1 LIPKETIDLIFETAR
16 IDEVVGD
23 FVHLKKRGVN
33 MLGNCPF
40 HDEKTPSFTVSPA
53 KGIYKCFGC
62 GKGGNSV
69 NFVMDHEHF
78 SYPEA
83 LKYLASK
90 YNIFIE
96 EEVRT
101 PEQEE
106 AANDRE
112 SMYIVSNIANEYFQD
127 QLFNDNEGRAIGLSY
142 FKERGFR
149 EDTLKKFQL
158 GYSPE
163 KSDAFSAHALKE
175 GYKIEFLEKT
185 GLTIPKES
193 RNYDRFRGRV
203 MFPIHSLS
211 GRILGFGGR
220 ILKSNVKAAK
230 YLNSPESEIYSKS
243 KVLYGMYQSKN
254 SIVKKDRCLLV
265 EGYTD
270 VISMHQSGM
279 ENVVASSGTSL
290 TVEQIKLIKRFTN
303 NITLLFDGDAAGL
316 KAALRGVNLI
326 LQEGMNVKVLTFPDG
341 DDPDSY
347 AKKVSSEELENYI
360 DSQAKDFIEF
370 KCSLLLEDA
379 KEDPIK
385 RAELIKD
392 IAATVAL
399 IPDTISRTVY
409 AQSSSRILGV
419 DEQLIFTSIEQSRS
433 GKSPSRAPE
442 PMQVVFSSPVQGT
455 KKKDALSVDL
465 EETTLIRLLVV
476 YGTSPLHFVY
486 ENEDGEE
493 EETTVSA
500 AEYILSQLDDD
511 GIEFTHPAYNKIYT
525 EFVNH
530 VNEHETI
537 LDDKHFVRHQDPE
550 ISQAVSELLSDKH
563 QLSDWSKKEIIVPT
577 EADKLKELVVEAV
590 IRLKSKEVKLKLE
603 EMLKQMKNND
613 IPDKDRLNFLH
624 NFQQLSQLSMHID
637 KKLGREC

>member
-96 EEVRT
+96 EAVRT

-163 KSDAFSAHALKE
+163 KSDAFSEHALKE

-203 MFPIHSLS
+203 LFPIHSLS

-392 IAATVAL
+392 IVATVAL

-433 GKSPSRAPE
+433 GKSPSRASE
-442 PMQVVFSSPVQGT
+442 PMQVVFSSPIQGT
-455 KKKDALSVDL
+455 KKKDALGVDL
-465 EETTLIRLLVV
+465 EESTLIRLLVI

-486 ENEDGEE
+486 KNEEGEE
-493 EETTVSA
+493 EETNLST
-500 AEYILSQLDDD
+500 AEYIISELSDDD
-511 GIEFTHPAYNKIYT
+511 LQFTQSAFHKIYS
-525 EFVNH
+525 EFITHIQENG
-530 VNEHETI
+530 TI
-537 LDDKHFVRHQDPE
+537 LDEQYFVRHQDPE
-550 ISQAVSELLSDKH
+550 ISQAISELLSDKH
-563 QLSDWSKKEIIVPT
+563 QLSDWSKKEIFVPT
-577 EADKLKELVVEAV
+577 EADKLKELVTEAV
-590 IRLKSKEVKLKLE
+590 IRLKSKQVKLKLE
-603 EMLKQMKNND
+603 EMLLQMKNND

-624 NFQQLSQLSMHID
+624 NFQQLSQFSMHID

>member
-1 LIPKETIDLIFETAR
+1 MIPKDTIDLIFETAR
-16 IDEVVGD
+16 IEEVVGD

-83 LKYLASK
+83 LKYLANK

-96 EEVRT
+96 ETVRT

-106 AANDRE
+106 AANERE
-112 SMYIVSNIANEYFQD
+112 SMYIVSNSANEYFQD
-127 QLFNDNEGRAIGLSY
+127 QLLNSEEGRVIGLSY
-142 FKERGFR
+142 FKERGYR
-149 EDTLKKFQL
+149 EETLKKFQL

-163 KSDAFSAHALKE
+163 KSDAFTSFALKE

-185 GLTIPKES
+185 GLSIVKET
-193 RNYDRFRGRV
+193 RNFDRFRGRV

-211 GRILGFGGR
+211 GRVLGFGGR

-230 YLNSPESEIYSKS
+230 YLNSPESDIYHKS
-243 KVLYGMYQSKN
+243 KVLYGMYHSKN

-270 VISMHQSGM
+270 VISMHQAGL

-290 TVEQIKLIKRFTN
+290 TVEQIKLVKRFTN

-326 LQEGMNVKVLTFPDG
+326 LQEGLNVKVVTFPEG
-341 DDPDSY
+341 EDPDSY
-347 AKKVSSEELENYI
+347 SKKVSSEELENYI
-360 DSQAKDFIEF
+360 DTQAKDFIEF
-370 KCSLLLEDA
+370 KCSLLLEEA

-392 IAATVAL
+392 IAATIAL
-399 IPDTISRTVY
+399 IPDAISRTVY
-409 AQSSSRILGV
+409 AQSSSKILGV
-419 DEQLIFTSIEQSRS
+419 DEQVIFTSIEKSRS
-433 GKSPSRAPE
+433 FNTGITQPKE
-442 PMQVVFSSPVQGT
+442 MEVVFSSQN
-455 KKKDALSVDL
+455 KNSKSQDLNLKLS
-465 EETTLIRLLVV
+465 E
-476 YGTSPLHFVY
+476 
-486 ENEDGEE
+486 
-493 EETTVSA
+493 
-500 AEYILSQLDDD
+500 
-511 GIEFTHPAYNKIYT
+511 
-525 EFVNH
+525 
-530 VNEHETI
+530 
-537 LDDKHFVRHQDPE
+537 
-550 ISQAVSELLSDKH
+550 SELLKYMIKYANESISVDADGELLHINIIDYIQESLSEKIENDFDWLTDSVLIKLYNEVIILYNNNANILESLTRSKDPDITKVVVELIFEKH
-563 QLSDWSKKEIIVPT
+563 SLSNWGKKEIYVPS
-577 EADKLKELVVEAV
+577 ELDKLDLLIPESLLRIMEKRMTNKINQYIE
-590 IRLKSKEVKLKLE
+590 KLKYGSQKENEKLA
-603 EMLKQMKNND
+603 LKLMSLTNANNQ
-613 IPDKDRLNFLH
+613 IRN
-624 NFQQLSQLSMHID
+624 
-637 KKLGREC
+637 KLGREC

>member
-1 LIPKETIDLIFETAR
+1 MIPKETIDLIFETAR

-23 FVHLKKRGVN
+23 FVQLKKRGVN
-33 MLGNCPF
+33 LLGNCPF

-96 EEVRT
+96 EEART
-101 PEQEE
+101 PEQEK

-112 SMYIVSNIANEYFQD
+112 SMYIVNNIANEYFQD
-127 QLFNDNEGRAIGLSY
+127 QLFNNNEGRAIGLSY

-149 EDTLKKFQL
+149 EDILKKFQL

-163 KSDAFSAHALKE
+163 KSNAFSAHALKE
-175 GYKIEFLEKT
+175 GYKIKFLEKT

-193 RNYDRFRGRV
+193 INYDRFRGRV

-211 GRILGFGGR
+211 GRVLGFGGR

-243 KVLYGMYQSKN
+243 KVLYGMYHSKN
-254 SIVKKDRCLLV
+254 SIVKKNRCLLV

-290 TVEQIKLIKRFTN
+290 TVEQIKLVKRFTN

-316 KAALRGVNLI
+316 KASLRSVNII
-326 LQEGMNVKVLTFPDG
+326 LQEGMNVKVLRFPEG

-347 AKKVSSEELENYI
+347 ARKVSSEELENYI
-360 DSQAKDFIEF
+360 DSQAKDFIVF
-370 KCSLLLEDA
+370 KCSLLLEDS
-379 KEDPIK
+379 KNDPIK

-392 IAATVAL
+392 IAATIAL

-409 AQSSSRILGV
+409 AQSSSKILGV
-419 DEQLIFTSIEQSRS
+419 DEQLIISSIEQSRI
-433 GKSPSRAPE
+433 GKSTIRTSE
-442 PMQVVFSSPVQGT
+442 PMQVVFSSPIQGT
-455 KKKDALSVDL
+455 KKKEALSIDL
-465 EETTLIRLLVV
+465 EESTLIRLLII
-476 YGTSPLHFVY
+476 YGTAPLHFVIKNDEGKE
-486 ENEDGEE
+486 EN
-493 EETTVSA
+493 TSISA
-500 AEYILSQLDDD
+500 AEYIISELCDDN
-511 GIEFTHPAYNKIYT
+511 IQFTHPVFHKIYT
-525 EFVNH
+525 EFITQIND
-530 VNEHETI
+530 NEII
-537 LDDKHFVRHQDPE
+537 LEEQHFVRHQDPE
-550 ISQAVSELLSDKH
+550 ISQVISDLISDKYH
-563 QLSDWSKKEIIVPT
+563 LSDWSKKEIFVPT
-577 EADKLKELVVEAV
+577 ETDKLKELVKEA
-590 IRLKSKEVKLKLE
+590 IARLKSKKVKLKIE
-603 EMLKQMKNND
+603 NMLKQMKNNEV
-613 IPDKDRLNFLH
+613 PEADRLKFLH
-624 NFQQLSQLSMHID
+624 DFQKLSKLSMHID

>member
-83 LKYLASK
+83 LKFLASK

-96 EEVRT
+96 EQERT

-112 SMYIVSNIANEYFQD
+112 SMYIVSNSANEYFQD
-127 QLFNDNEGRAIGLSY
+127 QLFNGDEGRAIGLSY

-243 KVLYGMYQSKN
+243 KVLYGMYQAKN
-254 SIVKKDRCLLV
+254 SIVKKERCLLV

-270 VISMHQSGM
+270 VVSMHQAGI

-290 TVEQIKLIKRFTN
+290 TVDQIKLVKRFTN

-326 LQEGMNVKVLTFPDG
+326 LQEGLNVKVVTFPDG
-341 DDPDSY
+341 EDPDSY

-370 KCSLLLEDA
+370 KCSLLLAEA

-392 IAATVAL
+392 IAATIAL

-409 AQSSSRILGV
+409 AQSSSSILGI
-419 DEQLIFTSIEQSRS
+419 DEQLIFSSIEQSRS
-433 GKSPSRAPE
+433 GKTPVAKSEA
-442 PMQVVFSSPVQGT
+442 MQVVFTGT
-455 KKKDALSVDL
+455 KKASKVEALTLSL
-465 EETTLIRLLVV
+465 EETTLIRLLVI
-476 YGTSPLHFVY
+476 YGTSPLNFEY
-486 ENEDGEE
+486 ENEEGEE
-493 EETTVSA
+493 EVTTVSA
-500 AEYILSQLDDD
+500 AEYILSQLDED
-511 GIEFTHPAYNKIYT
+511 GIEFTHTAYNKIYT

-550 ISQAVSELLSDKH
+550 ISQAVSELLSDKY
-563 QLSDWSKKEIIVPT
+563 QLSDWSKKEIFVPT
-577 EADKLKELVVEAV
+577 ETDKLKELVVESV
-590 IRLKSKEVKLKLE
+590 IRLKSKQVKIKIAD
-603 EMLKQMKNND
+603 MLKQMKDNTV
-613 IPDKDRLNFLH
+613 PEEDRLNFLH
-624 NFQQLSQLSMHID
+624 NFQQLNNLSMHID
-637 KKLGREC
+637 KELGREC

>member
-1 LIPKETIDLIFETAR
+1 MIPKETIDLIFETAR

-83 LKYLASK
+83 LKFLASK

-96 EEVRT
+96 EQERT

-112 SMYIVSNIANEYFQD
+112 SMYIVSNIANDYFQD
-127 QLFNDNEGRAIGLSY
+127 QLFNADEGRAIGLSY

-243 KVLYGMYQSKN
+243 KVLYGMYQAKN

-270 VISMHQSGM
+270 VVSMHQTGI

-290 TVEQIKLIKRFTN
+290 TVDQIKLVKRFTN

-326 LQEGMNVKVLTFPDG
+326 LQEGLNVKVVTFPDG
-341 DDPDSY
+341 EDPDSY

-360 DSQAKDFIEF
+360 EEQAKDFIEF
-370 KCSLLLEDA
+370 KCSLLLAEA

-392 IAATVAL
+392 IAATIAL

-409 AQSSSRILGV
+409 AQSSSSILGI
-419 DEQLIFTSIEQSRS
+419 DEQLIFSSIEQSRS
-433 GKSPSRAPE
+433 GKTPASKSEA
-442 PMQVVFSSPVQGT
+442 MQVVFTGT
-455 KKKDALSVDL
+455 KKTTKAVALSLNL
-465 EETTLIRLLVV
+465 EELTLIRLLVI
-476 YGTSPLHFVY
+476 YGTSPLNFEY
-486 ENEDGEE
+486 ENEEGEE
-493 EETTVSA
+493 EVTTVSA

-537 LDDKHFVRHQDPE
+537 LDHTHFVRHPDPE
-550 ISQAVSELLSDKH
+550 ISQAVSELLSEKH
-563 QLSDWSKKEIIVPT
+563 LLSDWSKKEIIVPT
-577 EADKLKELVVEAV
+577 ETDKLKDLVVEAV
-590 IRLKSKEVKLKLE
+590 IRLKSKHVKIQIA
-603 EMLKQMKNND
+603 EMLKQMKDNTV
-613 IPDKDRLNFLH
+613 PEEERLSFLH
-624 NFQQLSQLSMHID
+624 NFQQLNNLSMHID

>member
-1 LIPKETIDLIFETAR
+1 MIPKETIDLIFETAR

-83 LKYLASK
+83 LKFLASK
-90 YNIFIE
+90 YNIYIE
-96 EEVRT
+96 EQERT

-112 SMYIVSNIANEYFQD
+112 SMYIVSNIANEYFQN
-127 QLFNDNEGRAIGLSY
+127 QLFNGDEGRAIGLSY

-175 GYKIEFLEKT
+175 GYKLEFLEKT

-243 KVLYGMYQSKN
+243 KVLYGMFQAKN

-270 VISMHQSGM
+270 VVSMHQSGI

-290 TVEQIKLIKRFTN
+290 TVDQIKLVKRFTN

-326 LQEGMNVKVLTFPDG
+326 LQEGLNVKVVTFPDG
-341 DDPDSY
+341 EDPDSY

-360 DSQAKDFIEF
+360 DEQAKDFIEF
-370 KCSLLLEDA
+370 KCSLLLAEA

-392 IAATVAL
+392 IAATIAL

-409 AQSSSRILGV
+409 AQSSSTILGI
-419 DEQLIFTSIEQSRS
+419 DEQLIFSSIEQSRS
-433 GKSPSRAPE
+433 GKAHSAKNES
-442 PMQVVFSSPVQGT
+442 MQVVFTGA
-455 KKKDALSVDL
+455 KKNTIAADLSLSL
-465 EETTLIRLLVV
+465 EEITLIRLLVI
-476 YGTSPLHFVY
+476 YGTSPLNFEY
-486 ENEDGEE
+486 ENEAGEE
-493 EETTVSA
+493 EVTTVST
-500 AEYILSQLDDD
+500 AEYILSELSEDS
-511 GIEFTHPAYNKIYT
+511 IEFSNTVYNKIYY
-525 EFVNH
+525 EFITH
-530 VNEHETI
+530 VNEHQTI
-537 LDDKHFVRHQDPE
+537 LDDKFFVRHQDPE
-550 ISQAVSELLSDKH
+550 ISQAISELLSDKH
-563 QLSDWSKKEIIVPT
+563 LLSDWSKKEIFVPT
-577 EADKLKELVVEAV
+577 ETDKLKELVTEAV
-590 IRLKSKEVKLKLE
+590 IRLKSKQVKIKISD
-603 EMLKQMKNND
+603 MLKQMKDNTV
-613 IPDKDRLNFLH
+613 PEGDRLNFLH
-624 NFQQLSQLSMHID
+624 NFQQLNDLSMHID
-637 KKLGREC
+637 KELGREC

>member
-83 LKYLASK
+83 LKFLASK

-96 EEVRT
+96 EQERT

-112 SMYIVSNIANEYFQD
+112 SMYIVSNSANEYFQD
-127 QLFNDNEGRAIGLSY
+127 QLFNGDEGRAIGLSY

-163 KSDAFSAHALKE
+163 KSDAFSTHALKE

-243 KVLYGMYQSKN
+243 KVLYGMYQAKN
-254 SIVKKDRCLLV
+254 SIVKKERCLLV

-270 VISMHQSGM
+270 VVSMHQAGI

-290 TVEQIKLIKRFTN
+290 TVDQIKLVKRFTN

-326 LQEGMNVKVLTFPDG
+326 LQEGLNVKVVTFPDG
-341 DDPDSY
+341 EDPDSY

-370 KCSLLLEDA
+370 KCSLLLAEA

-392 IAATVAL
+392 IAATIAL

-409 AQSSSRILGV
+409 AQSSSSILGI
-419 DEQLIFTSIEQSRS
+419 DEQLIFSSIEQSRS
-433 GKSPSRAPE
+433 GKTPVAKSEA
-442 PMQVVFSSPVQGT
+442 MQVVFTGT
-455 KKKDALSVDL
+455 KKASKVEALTLSL
-465 EETTLIRLLVV
+465 EETTLIRLLVI
-476 YGTSPLHFVY
+476 YGTSPLNFEY
-486 ENEDGEE
+486 ENEEGEE
-493 EETTVSA
+493 EVTTVSA
-500 AEYILSQLDDD
+500 AEYILSQLDED
-511 GIEFTHPAYNKIYT
+511 GIEFTHTAYNKIYT

-550 ISQAVSELLSDKH
+550 ISQAVSEFLSDKY
-563 QLSDWSKKEIIVPT
+563 QLSDWSKKEIFVPT
-577 EADKLKELVVEAV
+577 ETDKLKELVVESV
-590 IRLKSKEVKLKLE
+590 IRLKSKQVKIKIAD
-603 EMLKQMKNND
+603 MLKQMKDNTV
-613 IPDKDRLNFLH
+613 PEEDRLNFLH
-624 NFQQLSQLSMHID
+624 NFQQLNNLSMHID
-637 KKLGREC
+637 KELGREC

>member
-83 LKYLASK
+83 LKFLASK

-96 EEVRT
+96 EQERT

-112 SMYIVSNIANEYFQD
+112 SMYIVSNSANEYFQD
-127 QLFNDNEGRAIGLSY
+127 QLFNGDEGRAIGLSY

-163 KSDAFSAHALKE
+163 KSDAFSTHALKE

-243 KVLYGMYQSKN
+243 KVLYGMYQAKN
-254 SIVKKDRCLLV
+254 SIVKKERCLLV

-270 VISMHQSGM
+270 VVSMHQAGI

-290 TVEQIKLIKRFTN
+290 TVDQIKLVKRFTN

-326 LQEGMNVKVLTFPDG
+326 LQEGLNVKVVTFPDG
-341 DDPDSY
+341 EDPDSY

-370 KCSLLLEDA
+370 KCSLLLAEA

-392 IAATVAL
+392 IAATIAL

-409 AQSSSRILGV
+409 AQSSSSILGI
-419 DEQLIFTSIEQSRS
+419 DEQLIFSSIEQSRS
-433 GKSPSRAPE
+433 GKTPVAKSEA
-442 PMQVVFSSPVQGT
+442 MQVVFTGT
-455 KKKDALSVDL
+455 KKASKVEALTLSL
-465 EETTLIRLLVV
+465 EETTLIRLLVI
-476 YGTSPLHFVY
+476 YGTSPLNFEY
-486 ENEDGEE
+486 ENEEGEE
-493 EETTVSA
+493 EVTTVSA
-500 AEYILSQLDDD
+500 AEYILSQLDED
-511 GIEFTHPAYNKIYT
+511 GIEFTHTAYNKIYT

-550 ISQAVSELLSDKH
+550 ISQAVSELLSDKY
-563 QLSDWSKKEIIVPT
+563 QLSDWSKKEIFVPT
-577 EADKLKELVVEAV
+577 ETDKLKELVVESV
-590 IRLKSKEVKLKLE
+590 IRLKYKQVKIKIAD
-603 EMLKQMKNND
+603 MLKQMKDNTV
-613 IPDKDRLNFLH
+613 PEEDRLNFLH
-624 NFQQLSQLSMHID
+624 NFQQLNNLSMHID
-637 KKLGREC
+637 KELGREC

>member
-1 LIPKETIDLIFETAR
+1 MIPKETIDLIFETAR

-83 LKYLASK
+83 LKFLASK

-96 EEVRT
+96 EQERT

-112 SMYIVSNIANEYFQD
+112 SMYIVSNSANEYFQD
-127 QLFNDNEGRAIGLSY
+127 QLFNGDEGRAIGLSY

-243 KVLYGMYQSKN
+243 KVLYGMYQAKN
-254 SIVKKDRCLLV
+254 SIVKKERCLLV

-270 VISMHQSGM
+270 VVSMHQAGI

-290 TVEQIKLIKRFTN
+290 TVDQIKLVKRFTN

-326 LQEGMNVKVLTFPDG
+326 LQEGLNVKVVTFPDG
-341 DDPDSY
+341 EDPDSY

-370 KCSLLLEDA
+370 KCSLLLAEA
-379 KEDPIK
+379 NKDPIK

-392 IAATVAL
+392 IAATIAL

-409 AQSSSRILGV
+409 AQSSSSILGI
-419 DEQLIFTSIEQSRS
+419 DEQLIFSSIEQSRS
-433 GKSPSRAPE
+433 GKTPVAKSEA
-442 PMQVVFSSPVQGT
+442 MQVVFTGT
-455 KKKDALSVDL
+455 KKASKVEALTLSL
-465 EETTLIRLLVV
+465 EETTLIRLLVI
-476 YGTSPLHFVY
+476 YGTSPLNFEY
-486 ENEDGEE
+486 ENEEGEE
-493 EETTVSA
+493 EVTTVSA
-500 AEYILSQLDDD
+500 AEYILSQLDED
-511 GIEFTHPAYNKIYT
+511 GIEFTHTAYNKIYT

-537 LDDKHFVRHQDPE
+537 LDDKHFVRHHDPE
-550 ISQAVSELLSDKH
+550 ISQAVSQLLSDKY
-563 QLSDWSKKEIIVPT
+563 QLSDWSKKEIFVPT
-577 EADKLKELVVEAV
+577 ETDKLKELVVESV
-590 IRLKSKEVKLKLE
+590 IRLKSKQVKIKIAD
-603 EMLKQMKNND
+603 MLKQMKDNTV
-613 IPDKDRLNFLH
+613 PEEDRLNFLH
-624 NFQQLSQLSMHID
+624 NFQQLNNLSMHID
-637 KKLGREC
+637 KELGREC

>member
-1 LIPKETIDLIFETAR
+1 MIPKETIDLIFETAR

-40 HDEKTPSFTVSPA
+40 HDEKTPSFTVSPT

-83 LKYLASK
+83 LKFLASK

-96 EEVRT
+96 EQERT

-127 QLFNDNEGRAIGLSY
+127 QLFNGDEGRAIGLSY

-163 KSDAFSAHALKE
+163 KSDAFSAFALKE

-243 KVLYGMYQSKN
+243 KVLYGMYQAKN

-270 VISMHQSGM
+270 VVSMHQTGI

-290 TVEQIKLIKRFTN
+290 TVDQIKLVKRFTN

-326 LQEGMNVKVLTFPDG
+326 LQEGLNVKVVTFPDG
-341 DDPDSY
+341 EDPDSY

-370 KCSLLLEDA
+370 KCSLLLAEA

-392 IAATVAL
+392 IAATIAL

-409 AQSSSRILGV
+409 AQSSSSILGI
-419 DEQLIFTSIEQSRS
+419 DEQLIFSSIEQSRS
-433 GKSPSRAPE
+433 GKAPAAKKE
-442 PMQVVFSSPVQGT
+442 SMQVVFTGT
-455 KKKDALSVDL
+455 KKTDKAAALTLSL
-465 EETTLIRLLVV
+465 EETTLIRLLII
-476 YGTSPLHFVY
+476 YGTSPINFEY
-486 ENEDGEE
+486 ENEEGEE
-493 EETTVSA
+493 EVTTVST
-500 AEYILSQLDDD
+500 AEYILSELSEDE
-511 GIEFTHPAYNKIYT
+511 IEFSHSVYNKIYT
-525 EFVNH
+525 EFVTH

-537 LDDKHFVRHQDPE
+537 LDVTHFVRHRDPE

-563 QLSDWSKKEIIVPT
+563 QISDWSKKEIFVPT
-577 EADKLKELVVEAV
+577 ETDKLKELVIESI
-590 IRLKSKEVKLKLE
+590 IRLKSKQVKIKLA
-603 EMLKQMKNND
+603 EMLKQMKDNTV
-613 IPDKDRLNFLH
+613 PEEERVNFLH
-624 NFQQLSQLSMHID
+624 NFQQLNNLSMHID
-637 KKLGREC
+637 KELGREC

>member
-1 LIPKETIDLIFETAR
+1 MIPKETIDLIFETAR

-33 MLGNCPF
+33 LLGNCPF

-96 EEVRT
+96 ETVRT

-112 SMYIVSNIANEYFQD
+112 SMFIVSNIANEYFQD
-127 QLFNDNEGRAIGLSY
+127 QLFNSDEGRAIGLSY

-149 EDTLKKFQL
+149 EEVLKKFLL

-193 RNYDRFRGRV
+193 RNYDRFHGRV
-203 MFPIHSLS
+203 MFPIRSLS
-211 GRILGFGGR
+211 GRVLGFGGR

-230 YLNSPESEIYSKS
+230 YLNSPESDIYHKS
-243 KVLYGMYQSKN
+243 KVLYGMYFAKN
-254 SIVKKDRCLLV
+254 SIVKKNRCLLV

-270 VISMHQSGM
+270 VISMHQAGI

-290 TVEQIKLIKRFTN
+290 TIDQIKLVKRFTN

-326 LQEGMNVKVLTFPDG
+326 LEEGLNVKIVTFPDG
-341 DDPDSY
+341 EDPDSY
-347 AKKVSSEELENYI
+347 AKKVSSEELESYI
-360 DSQAKDFIEF
+360 NNESKDFIEF
-370 KCSLLLEDA
+370 KCSLLLEEA
-379 KEDPIK
+379 QEDPIK

-392 IAATVAL
+392 VAATIAL
-399 IPDTISRTVY
+399 IPDNVARTVY
-409 AQSSSRILGV
+409 AQTSSKILGIE
-419 DEQLIFTSIEQSRS
+419 EQVVFASIEQSRS
-433 GKSPSRAPE
+433 GKAKSNSK
-442 PMQVVFSSPVQGT
+442 PMQVVFSSPKQGQ
-455 KKKDALSVDL
+455 KLDEVSANL
-465 EETTLIRLLVV
+465 EELTLIRLIII
-476 YGTSPLHFVY
+476 YGTFGLHF
-486 ENEDGEE
+486 EFKNENGEISETTLTTAEFIISELNEDN
-493 EETTVSA
+493 
-500 AEYILSQLDDD
+500 IQ
-511 GIEFTHPAYNKIYT
+511 FTQPKYNKIYG
-525 EFVNH
+525 ELIDYF
-530 VNEHETI
+530 NEHESI
-537 LDDKHFVRHQDPE
+537 PEEKHFIQHHDPE
-550 ISQAVSELLSDKH
+550 ISQTVSQLLSDKH
-563 QLSDWSKKEIIVPT
+563 QLSDWAKKDIIVPT
-577 EADKLKELVVEAV
+577 ETEKLKDLVEEAV
-590 IRLKSKEVKLKLE
+590 IRLKSKVVKLKIERMLE
-603 EMLKQMKNND
+603 QMKSTEFTND
-613 IPDKDRLNFLH
+613 ERVKLMND
-624 NFQQLSQLSMHID
+624 FQKLTTLSIHID

>member
-1 LIPKETIDLIFETAR
+1 MIPKETIDLIFETAR

-33 MLGNCPF
+33 LLGNCPF

-96 EEVRT
+96 ETVRT

-112 SMYIVSNIANEYFQD
+112 SMFIVSNIANEYFQD
-127 QLFNDNEGRAIGLSY
+127 QLFNSDEGRAIGLSY

-149 EDTLKKFQL
+149 EDVLKKFLL

-175 GYKIEFLEKT
+175 GYKIDFLEKT

-193 RNYDRFRGRV
+193 RNYDRFHGRV
-203 MFPIHSLS
+203 MFPIRSLS
-211 GRILGFGGR
+211 GRVLGFGGR

-230 YLNSPESEIYSKS
+230 YLNSPESDIYHKS
-243 KVLYGMYQSKN
+243 KVLYGMYYAKN
-254 SIVKKDRCLLV
+254 SIVKKNRCLLV

-270 VISMHQSGM
+270 VISMHQAGI

-290 TVEQIKLIKRFTN
+290 TIDQIKLVKRFTN

-326 LQEGMNVKVLTFPDG
+326 LEEGLNVKIVTFPDG
-341 DDPDSY
+341 EDPDSY
-347 AKKVSSEELENYI
+347 AKKVSTEELESYI
-360 DSQAKDFIEF
+360 NEGAKDFIEF
-370 KCSLLLEDA
+370 KCSLLLEEA
-379 KEDPIK
+379 QEDPIK

-392 IAATVAL
+392 VAATIAL
-399 IPDTISRTVY
+399 IPDNVARTVY
-409 AQSSSRILGV
+409 AQTSSKILGIE
-419 DEQLIFTSIEQSRS
+419 EQVVFASIEQSRS
-433 GKSPSRAPE
+433 GKAKSNSK
-442 PMQVVFSSPVQGT
+442 PMQVVFSSPKQGQ
-455 KKKDALSVDL
+455 KLDAVSADL
-465 EETTLIRLLVV
+465 EELTLIRLIII
-476 YGTSPLHFVY
+476 YGTFGLHFEF
-486 ENEDGEE
+486 ENENGEIT
-493 EETTVSA
+493 ETTITT
-500 AEYILSQLDDD
+500 AEYIISELNEDD
-511 GIEFTHPAYNKIYT
+511 IQFTHPKYNKIYC
-525 EFVNH
+525 ELINYF
-530 VNEHETI
+530 NEHESI
-537 LDDKHFVRHQDPE
+537 PEEKHFIQHHDPE
-550 ISQAVSELLSDKH
+550 ISQTVSQLLSDKH
-563 QLSDWSKKEIIVPT
+563 QLSDWAKKDIFVPT
-577 EADKLKELVVEAV
+577 ETEKLKDLVEEAV
-590 IRLKSKEVKLKLE
+590 IRLKSKVVKLKIEKMLE
-603 EMLKQMKNND
+603 QMKSIEFTND
-613 IPDKDRLNFLH
+613 ERVKLMND
-624 NFQQLSQLSMHID
+624 FQKLTTLSIHIG

>member
-1 LIPKETIDLIFETAR
+1 MIPKETIDLIFETAR

-33 MLGNCPF
+33 LLGNCPF

-83 LKYLASK
+83 LKYLAAK

-96 EEVRT
+96 ETVRT

-112 SMYIVSNIANEYFQD
+112 SMFIVSNIANEYFQE
-127 QLFNDNEGRAIGLSY
+127 QLFNSDEGRAVGLSY

-149 EDTLKKFQL
+149 EDILKKFQL

-163 KSDAFSAHALKE
+163 KSDAFSTYALKE

-193 RNYDRFRGRV
+193 RNYDRFHGRV
-203 MFPIHSLS
+203 MFPIRSLS
-211 GRILGFGGR
+211 GRVLGFGGR

-230 YLNSPESEIYSKS
+230 YLNSPESDIYHKS
-243 KVLYGMYQSKN
+243 KVLYGMYYAKN
-254 SIVKKDRCLLV
+254 GIVKKNRCLLV

-270 VISMHQSGM
+270 VISMHQAGI

-290 TVEQIKLIKRFTN
+290 TIDQIKLVKRFTN

-326 LQEGMNVKVLTFPDG
+326 LEEGLNVKVVTFPDG
-341 DDPDSY
+341 EDPDSY
-347 AKKVSSEELENYI
+347 AKKVSSEELEDYI
-360 DSQAKDFIEF
+360 NSEAKDFIEF
-370 KCSLLLEDA
+370 KCSLLLEEA
-379 KEDPIK
+379 QEDPIK

-392 IAATVAL
+392 IAATIAL
-399 IPDTISRTVY
+399 IPDNVARTVY
-409 AQSSSRILGV
+409 AQTSSKILGIE
-419 DEQLIFTSIEQSRS
+419 EQVVFASIEQSRS
-433 GKSPSRAPE
+433 GRSTSNSK
-442 PMQVVFSSPVQGT
+442 PMQVVFSSPKQGA
-455 KKKDALSVDL
+455 KLEALSTNL
-465 EETTLIRLLVV
+465 EELTLIRLIVI
-476 YGTSPLHFVY
+476 YGDFSLHFEY
-486 ENEDGEE
+486 ENENGEVQ
-493 EETTVSA
+493 ETSIST
-500 AEYILSQLDDD
+500 AEFIISELNEDD
-511 GIEFTHPAYNKIYT
+511 IQFTQPKYSKIYC
-525 EFVNH
+525 ELLNHIQEHGSIPKEKYFVHHHNP
-530 VNEHETI
+530 
-537 LDDKHFVRHQDPE
+537 D
-550 ISQAVSELLSDKH
+550 ISQTVSELLSDKH
-563 QLSDWSKKEIIVPT
+563 QLSDWAKKEIIVPT
-577 EADKLKELVVEAV
+577 ETDKLKELVIEAV
-590 IRLKSKEVKLKLE
+590 IRLKSKQVKLKME
-603 EMLKQMKNND
+603 EMLKQMKNNE
-613 IPDKDRLNFLH
+613 ISENERLKFMND
-624 NFQQLSQLSMHID
+624 FQKLNHLSMYID
-637 KKLGREC
+637 KELGREC

>member
-1 LIPKETIDLIFETAR
+1 MIPKETIDLIFETAR

-83 LKYLASK
+83 LKFLASK

-96 EEVRT
+96 EQERT

-112 SMYIVSNIANEYFQD
+112 SMYIVSNSANEYFQD
-127 QLFNDNEGRAIGLSY
+127 QLFNGDEGRAIGLSY

-163 KSDAFSAHALKE
+163 KSDAFSTHALKE

-243 KVLYGMYQSKN
+243 KVLYGMYQAKN
-254 SIVKKDRCLLV
+254 SIVKKERCLLV

-270 VISMHQSGM
+270 VVSMHQAGIQ
-279 ENVVASSGTSL
+279 NVVASSGTSL
-290 TVEQIKLIKRFTN
+290 TVDQIKLVKRFTN

-326 LQEGMNVKVLTFPDG
+326 LQEGLNVKVVTFPDG
-341 DDPDSY
+341 EDPDSY

-370 KCSLLLEDA
+370 KCSLLLAEA

-392 IAATVAL
+392 IAATIAL

-409 AQSSSRILGV
+409 AQSSSSILGI
-419 DEQLIFTSIEQSRS
+419 DEQLIFSSIEQSRS
-433 GKSPSRAPE
+433 GKTPVAKSEA
-442 PMQVVFSSPVQGT
+442 MQVVFTGT
-455 KKKDALSVDL
+455 KKASKVEALTLSL
-465 EETTLIRLLVV
+465 EETTLIRLLVI
-476 YGTSPLHFVY
+476 YGTSPLNFEY
-486 ENEDGEE
+486 ENEEGEE
-493 EETTVSA
+493 EVTTVSA
-500 AEYILSQLDDD
+500 AEYILSQLDED
-511 GIEFTHPAYNKIYT
+511 GIEFTHTAYNKIYT

-550 ISQAVSELLSDKH
+550 ISQAVSEFLSDKY
-563 QLSDWSKKEIIVPT
+563 QLSDWSKKEIFVPT
-577 EADKLKELVVEAV
+577 ETDKLKELVVESV
-590 IRLKSKEVKLKLE
+590 IRLKSKQVKIKIAD
-603 EMLKQMKNND
+603 MLKQMKDNTV
-613 IPDKDRLNFLH
+613 PEEDRLNFLH
-624 NFQQLSQLSMHID
+624 NFQQLNNLSMHID
-637 KKLGREC
+637 KELGREC

>member
-83 LKYLASK
+83 LKFLASK

-96 EEVRT
+96 EQERT
-101 PEQEE
+101 PAQEE

-112 SMYIVSNIANEYFQD
+112 SMYIVSNSANEYFQD
-127 QLFNDNEGRAIGLSY
+127 QLFNGDEGRAIGLSY

-163 KSDAFSAHALKE
+163 KSDAFSTHALKE

-243 KVLYGMYQSKN
+243 KVLYGMYQAKN
-254 SIVKKDRCLLV
+254 SIVKKERCLLV

-270 VISMHQSGM
+270 VVSMHQAGI

-290 TVEQIKLIKRFTN
+290 TVDQIKLVKRFTN

-326 LQEGMNVKVLTFPDG
+326 LQEGLNVKVVTFPDG
-341 DDPDSY
+341 EDPDSY

-370 KCSLLLEDA
+370 KCSLLLAEA

-392 IAATVAL
+392 IAATIAL

-409 AQSSSRILGV
+409 AQSSSSILGI
-419 DEQLIFTSIEQSRS
+419 DEQLIFSSIEQSRS
-433 GKSPSRAPE
+433 GKTPVAKSEA
-442 PMQVVFSSPVQGT
+442 MQVVFTGT
-455 KKKDALSVDL
+455 KKASKVEALTLSL
-465 EETTLIRLLVV
+465 EETTLIRLLVI
-476 YGTSPLHFVY
+476 YGTSPLNFEY
-486 ENEDGEE
+486 ENEEGEE
-493 EETTVSA
+493 EVTTVSA
-500 AEYILSQLDDD
+500 AEYILSQLDED
-511 GIEFTHPAYNKIYT
+511 GIEFTHTAYNKIYT

-550 ISQAVSELLSDKH
+550 ISQAVSEFLSDKY
-563 QLSDWSKKEIIVPT
+563 QLSDWSKKEIFVPT
-577 EADKLKELVVEAV
+577 ETDKLKELVVESV
-590 IRLKSKEVKLKLE
+590 IRLKSKQVKIKIAD
-603 EMLKQMKNND
+603 MLKQMKDNTV
-613 IPDKDRLNFLH
+613 PEEDRLNFLH
-624 NFQQLSQLSMHID
+624 NFQQLNNLSMHID
-637 KKLGREC
+637 KELGREC

>member
-1 LIPKETIDLIFETAR
+1 MIPKETIDLIFETAR

-33 MLGNCPF
+33 LLGNCPF

-62 GKGGNSV
+62 GKGGNAV

-96 EEVRT
+96 ETVRT

-112 SMYIVSNIANEYFQD
+112 SMFIVSNIANEYFQD
-127 QLFNDNEGRAIGLSY
+127 QLFNSDEGRAIGLSY

-149 EDTLKKFQL
+149 EEVLKKFLL

-193 RNYDRFRGRV
+193 RNYDRFHGRV
-203 MFPIHSLS
+203 MFPIRSLS
-211 GRILGFGGR
+211 GRVLGFGGR

-230 YLNSPESEIYSKS
+230 YLNSPESDIYHKS
-243 KVLYGMYQSKN
+243 KVLYGMYYAKN
-254 SIVKKDRCLLV
+254 SIVKKNRCLLV

-270 VISMHQSGM
+270 VISMHQAGI

-290 TVEQIKLIKRFTN
+290 TIDQIKLVKRFTN

-316 KAALRGVNLI
+316 KATLRGVNLI
-326 LQEGMNVKVLTFPDG
+326 LEEGLNVKIVTFPDG
-341 DDPDSY
+341 EDPDSY
-347 AKKVSSEELENYI
+347 AKKVSSEELESYI
-360 DSQAKDFIEF
+360 NNESKDFIEF
-370 KCSLLLEDA
+370 KCSLLLEEA
-379 KEDPIK
+379 QEDPIK

-392 IAATVAL
+392 VAATIAL
-399 IPDTISRTVY
+399 IPDNVARTVY
-409 AQSSSRILGV
+409 AQTSSKILGIE
-419 DEQLIFTSIEQSRS
+419 EQVVFASIEQSRS
-433 GKSPSRAPE
+433 GKAKSSSK
-442 PMQVVFSSPVQGT
+442 PMQVVFSSPKQGQ
-455 KKKDALSVDL
+455 KLDEVSANL
-465 EETTLIRLLVV
+465 EELTLIRLIII
-476 YGTSPLHFVY
+476 YGTFGLHF
-486 ENEDGEE
+486 EFKTENGEISETTLTTAEFIISELNEDN
-493 EETTVSA
+493 
-500 AEYILSQLDDD
+500 IQ
-511 GIEFTHPAYNKIYT
+511 FTQPKYNKIYG
-525 EFVNH
+525 ELIDYF
-530 VNEHETI
+530 NEHESI
-537 LDDKHFVRHQDPE
+537 PEEKHFIQHHDPE
-550 ISQAVSELLSDKH
+550 ISQTVSQLLSDKH
-563 QLSDWSKKEIIVPT
+563 QLSDWAKKDIIVPT
-577 EADKLKELVVEAV
+577 ETEKLKDLVEEAV
-590 IRLKSKEVKLKLE
+590 IRLKSKVVKLKIERMLE
-603 EMLKQMKNND
+603 QMKSTEFTND
-613 IPDKDRLNFLH
+613 ERVKLMND
-624 NFQQLSQLSMHID
+624 FQKLTTLSIHID

>member
-1 LIPKETIDLIFETAR
+1 MIPKETIDLIFETAR

-83 LKYLASK
+83 LKYLANK

-96 EEVRT
+96 EQERT

-127 QLFNDNEGRAIGLSY
+127 KLFNGDEGRAIGLSY

-243 KVLYGMYQSKN
+243 KVLYGMYQAKN

-270 VISMHQSGM
+270 VVSMHQTGI

-290 TVEQIKLIKRFTN
+290 TVDQIKLVKRFTN

-326 LQEGMNVKVLTFPDG
+326 LQEGLNVKVVTFPDG
-341 DDPDSY
+341 EDPDSY

-360 DSQAKDFIEF
+360 DSQAKDFIAF
-370 KCSLLLEDA
+370 KCSLLLAEA

-392 IAATVAL
+392 IAATIAL

-409 AQSSSRILGV
+409 AQSSSSILGI
-419 DEQLIFTSIEQSRS
+419 DEQLIFSSIEQSRS
-433 GKSPSRAPE
+433 GKSPETKSE
-442 PMQVVFSSPVQGT
+442 SMQVVFKGT
-455 KKKDALSVDL
+455 KKATKAAALTLSL
-465 EETTLIRLLVV
+465 EETTLIRLLVI
-476 YGTSPLHFVY
+476 YGTSPIDFEY
-486 ENEDGEE
+486 ENEEGEE
-493 EETTVSA
+493 EVTTVSA
-500 AEYILSQLDDD
+500 AEYILSELSEDNI
-511 GIEFTHPAYNKIYT
+511 GFTHPAYNKIYT

-530 VNEHETI
+530 ANEHESI

-550 ISQAVSELLSDKH
+550 ISQAISELLSDKH
-563 QLSDWSKKEIIVPT
+563 QLSDWSKKEIFVPT
-577 EADKLKELVVEAV
+577 ESDKLKDLVEESV
-590 IRLKSKEVKLKLE
+590 IRLKSKQVKIKIA
-603 EMLKQMKNND
+603 EMLKQMKDNSV
-613 IPDKDRLNFLH
+613 PEEERLNFLQ
-624 NFQQLSQLSMHID
+624 NFQQLNNLSMHID

>member
-1 LIPKETIDLIFETAR
+1 MIPKETIDLIFETAR

-23 FVHLKKRGVN
+23 FVQLKKRGVN

-175 GYKIEFLEKT
+175 GYKIEYLEKT

-270 VISMHQSGM
+270 VVSMHQSGM

-290 TVEQIKLIKRFTN
+290 TVEQIKLVKRFTN

-341 DDPDSY
+341 EDPDSY

-360 DSQAKDFIEF
+360 NSEAKDFIEF
-370 KCSLLLEDA
+370 KCSLLLGEA

-392 IAATVAL
+392 VAATIAL

-409 AQSSSRILGV
+409 AQSSSKILGIS
-419 DEQLIFTSIEQSRS
+419 EQLIFTSIEQSRS
-433 GKSPSRAPE
+433 GKSQNNPIAKGL
-442 PMQVVFSSPVQGT
+442 QVVSSP
-455 KKKDALSVDL
+455 KLSPKLKSLNTDL
-465 EETTLIRLLVV
+465 EESTLIRLMVI
-476 YGTSPLHFVY
+476 YGTSTLEFKY
-486 ENEDGEE
+486 ENEEGEE
-493 EETTVSA
+493 EETQIST
-500 AEYILSQLDDD
+500 AEFIISELTEDEIQFSDSIY
-511 GIEFTHPAYNKIYT
+511 HKIYT
-525 EFVNH
+525 EFVRSIQ
-530 VNEHETI
+530 EQETI
-537 LDDKHFVRHQDPE
+537 LDDKYFVRHPDPE
-550 ISQAVSELLSDKH
+550 ISQAVSELLSDRH

-577 EADKLKELVVEAV
+577 EAEKLKELVTEAV
-590 IRLKSKEVKLKLE
+590 IRLKSKQVKLKIE
-603 EMLKQMKNND
+603 EMLLQMKNND
-613 IPDKDRLNFLH
+613 IPEEDRLNFLH

-637 KKLGREC
+637 KELGREC

>member
-1 LIPKETIDLIFETAR
+1 
-16 IDEVVGD
+16 
-23 FVHLKKRGVN
+23 

-163 KSDAFSAHALKE
+163 KNDAFSEYALKE

-211 GRILGFGGR
+211 GRVLGFGGR

-370 KCSLLLEDA
+370 KCSLLLEEA
-379 KEDPIK
+379 KEDPVK

-399 IPDTISRTVY
+399 IPNTISRTVY

-419 DEQLIFTSIEQSRS
+419 DEQLIFSSIEQSRS
-433 GKSPSRAPE
+433 GKSPVNTPE
-442 PMQVVFSSPVQGT
+442 PLQVVFSSPKGT
-455 KKKDALSVDL
+455 KKKDVLSIDL
-465 EETTLIRLLVV
+465 EETTLIRLLVI
-476 YGTSPLHFVY
+476 YGTLALYFEY

-493 EETTVSA
+493 EETSIST
-500 AEYILSQLDDD
+500 AEYILSELSEDD
-511 GIEFTHPAYNKIYT
+511 IQFTHSAYHKIYL
-525 EFVNH
+525 EFIDQIQT
-530 VNEHETI
+530 NEVI
-537 LDDKHFVRHQDPE
+537 LDEQYFVRHQDPE
-550 ISQAVSELLSDKH
+550 ISQTISELLSDKH
-563 QLSDWSKKEIIVPT
+563 QLSDWSKKEIFVPSET
-577 EADKLKELVVEAV
+577 DKLKELVVEAV
-590 IRLKSKEVKLKLE
+590 IRLKSKQVKLKME
-603 EMLKQMKNND
+603 EMLNQMKNNEV
-613 IPDKDRLNFLH
+613 PDSDRLNFLH
-624 NFQQLSQLSMHID
+624 NFQQLNNLSMHID

>member
-1 LIPKETIDLIFETAR
+1 MIPKETIDLIFETAR

-83 LKYLASK
+83 LKYLANK

-96 EEVRT
+96 ETVRT

-106 AANDRE
+106 AANERE
-112 SMYIVSNIANEYFQD
+112 SMYIVSNSANEYFQD
-127 QLFNDNEGRAIGLSY
+127 QLLNAEEGRAIGLSY
-142 FKERGFR
+142 FKERGYR
-149 EDTLKKFQL
+149 EETLKKFQL

-163 KSDAFSAHALKE
+163 KSDAFTAFALKE
-175 GYKIEFLEKT
+175 GYKIKFLEKT
-185 GLTIPKES
+185 GLSIVKET
-193 RNYDRFRGRV
+193 RNFDRFRGRV

-211 GRILGFGGR
+211 GRVLGFGGR

-230 YLNSPESEIYSKS
+230 YLNSPESDIYHKS
-243 KVLYGMYQSKN
+243 KVLYGMYHSKN

-270 VISMHQSGM
+270 VISMHQAGI

-326 LQEGMNVKVLTFPDG
+326 LQEGLNVKIVTFPEG
-341 DDPDSY
+341 EDPDSY
-347 AKKVSSEELENYI
+347 SKKVSSEELENYI
-360 DSQAKDFIEF
+360 DTQAKDFIEF
-370 KCSLLLEDA
+370 KCSLLLEEA
-379 KEDPIK
+379 QEDPIK

-392 IAATVAL
+392 IAATIAL

-409 AQSSSRILGV
+409 AQSSSSILGV
-419 DEQLIFTSIEQSRS
+419 DEQIIFTSIEQSRS
-433 GKSPSRAPE
+433 GKAVNSSPE
-442 PMQVVFSSPVQGT
+442 PMQVVFSNPTQGT
-455 KKKDALSVDL
+455 KKREALSIDL
-465 EETTLIRLLVV
+465 EETTLIRLLVI
-476 YGTSPLHFVY
+476 YGTFALTFEY
-486 ENEDGEE
+486 ENDEGEE
-493 EETTVSA
+493 EETSIST
-500 AEYILSQLDDD
+500 AEYIISELSDDD
-511 GIEFTHPAYNKIYT
+511 IQFTHPAYLKIYS
-525 EFVNH
+525 EFIHHINNDH
-530 VNEHETI
+530 SI
-537 LDDKHFVRHQDPE
+537 LEAQHFVRHQDPE
-550 ISQAVSELLSDKH
+550 ISQAISELLSDKH
-563 QLSDWSKKEIIVPT
+563 QLSDWSKKEIFVPS
-577 EADKLKELVVEAV
+577 EIDKLKELVIEAV
-590 IRLKSKEVKLKLE
+590 IRLKSKQVKLKIE
-603 EMLKQMKNND
+603 EMLKQMKSNSV
-613 IPDKDRLNFLH
+613 PEEERLNFLH
-624 NFQQLSQLSMHID
+624 NFQQLNHLSKHID
-637 KKLGREC
+637 KELGREC

>member
-1 LIPKETIDLIFETAR
+1 MIPKETIDLIFETAR

-23 FVHLKKRGVN
+23 FVQLKKRGVN

-175 GYKIEFLEKT
+175 GYKIEYLEKT

-270 VISMHQSGM
+270 VVSMHQSGM

-290 TVEQIKLIKRFTN
+290 TVEQIKLVKRFTN

-341 DDPDSY
+341 EDPDSY

-360 DSQAKDFIEF
+360 NSEAKDFIEF
-370 KCSLLLEDA
+370 KCSLLLGEA

-392 IAATVAL
+392 VAATIAL

-409 AQSSSRILGV
+409 AQSSSKILGIS
-419 DEQLIFTSIEQSRS
+419 EQLIFTSIEQSRS
-433 GKSPSRAPE
+433 GKSQNNPIAKGL
-442 PMQVVFSSPVQGT
+442 QVVSSP
-455 KKKDALSVDL
+455 KLSPKLKSLNTDL
-465 EETTLIRLLVV
+465 EESTLIRLMVI
-476 YGTSPLHFVY
+476 YGTSTLEFKY
-486 ENEDGEE
+486 ENEEGEE
-493 EETTVSA
+493 EETQIST
-500 AEYILSQLDDD
+500 AEFIISELTEDEIQFSNSIY
-511 GIEFTHPAYNKIYT
+511 HKIYT
-525 EFVNH
+525 EFVRSIQ
-530 VNEHETI
+530 EQETI
-537 LDDKHFVRHQDPE
+537 LDDKYFVRHPDPE
-550 ISQAVSELLSDKH
+550 ISQAVSELLSDRH

-577 EADKLKELVVEAV
+577 EAEKLKELVTEAV
-590 IRLKSKEVKLKLE
+590 IRLKSKQVKLKIE
-603 EMLKQMKNND
+603 EMLLQMKNND
-613 IPDKDRLNFLH
+613 IPEEDRLNFLH

-637 KKLGREC
+637 KELGREC

>member
-1 LIPKETIDLIFETAR
+1 MIPKETIDLIFETAR

-83 LKYLASK
+83 LKFLASK
-90 YNIFIE
+90 YNIYIE
-96 EEVRT
+96 EQERT

-112 SMYIVSNIANEYFQD
+112 SMYIVSNIANEYFQN
-127 QLFNDNEGRAIGLSY
+127 QLFNGDEGRAIGLSY

-175 GYKIEFLEKT
+175 GYKLEFLEKT

-243 KVLYGMYQSKN
+243 KVLYGMFQAKN

-270 VISMHQSGM
+270 VVSMHQSGI

-290 TVEQIKLIKRFTN
+290 TVDQIKLVKRFTN

-326 LQEGMNVKVLTFPDG
+326 LQEGLNVKVVTFPDG
-341 DDPDSY
+341 EDPDSY

-360 DSQAKDFIEF
+360 DEQAKDFIEF
-370 KCSLLLEDA
+370 KCSLLLAEA

-392 IAATVAL
+392 IAATIAL

-409 AQSSSRILGV
+409 AQSSSTILGI
-419 DEQLIFTSIEQSRS
+419 DEQLIFSSIEQSRS
-433 GKSPSRAPE
+433 GKAHSAKNE
-442 PMQVVFSSPVQGT
+442 PMQVVFTGT
-455 KKKDALSVDL
+455 KKNTIAADLSLSL
-465 EETTLIRLLVV
+465 EEITLIRLLVI
-476 YGTSPLHFVY
+476 YGTSPLNFEY
-486 ENEDGEE
+486 ENEAGEE
-493 EETTVSA
+493 EVTTVST
-500 AEYILSQLDDD
+500 AEYILSELSEDS
-511 GIEFTHPAYNKIYT
+511 IEFSNTVYNKIYY
-525 EFVNH
+525 EFITH

-537 LDDKHFVRHQDPE
+537 LDDKFFVRHQDPE
-550 ISQAVSELLSDKH
+550 ISQAISELLSDKH
-563 QLSDWSKKEIIVPT
+563 LLSDWSKKEIFVPT
-577 EADKLKELVVEAV
+577 ETDKLKELVTEAV
-590 IRLKSKEVKLKLE
+590 IRLKSKQVKIKISD
-603 EMLKQMKNND
+603 MLKQMKDNTV
-613 IPDKDRLNFLH
+613 PEGDRLNFLH
-624 NFQQLSQLSMHID
+624 NFQQLNDLSMHID
-637 KKLGREC
+637 KELGREC

>member
-1 LIPKETIDLIFETAR
+1 MIPKETIDLIFETAR

-23 FVHLKKRGVN
+23 FVQLKKRGVN
-33 MLGNCPF
+33 LLGNCPF

-69 NFVMDHEHF
+69 NFVMDHEYF

-127 QLFNDNEGRAIGLSY
+127 QLLNDNEGRAIGLSY

-211 GRILGFGGR
+211 GRVLGFGGR

-254 SIVKKDRCLLV
+254 SIVKKDCCLLV

-290 TVEQIKLIKRFTN
+290 TVEQIKLVKRFTN

-326 LQEGMNVKVLTFPDG
+326 LQEGMNVKVLRFPEG

-379 KEDPIK
+379 KDDPIK

-409 AQSSSRILGV
+409 AQSSSKILGV

-433 GKSPSRAPE
+433 GKSAIHTSE
-442 PMQVVFSSPVQGT
+442 PMQVVFSSPIQGT
-455 KKKDALSVDL
+455 KKKDTLSIDL
-465 EETTLIRLLVV
+465 EESTLIRLLVI
-476 YGTSPLHFVY
+476 YGTAPLPFVIK
-486 ENEDGEE
+486 NEEGKEE
-493 EETTVSA
+493 HTTTSA
-500 AEYILSQLDDD
+500 AEYIISSLSDDN
-511 GIEFTHPAYNKIYT
+511 IQFTHPVFHKIYA
-525 EFVNH
+525 EFIAH
-530 VNEHETI
+530 INESEII
-537 LDDKHFVRHQDPE
+537 LDEQHFVRHQDPE
-550 ISQAVSELLSDKH
+550 ISQVISELISDKY
-563 QLSDWSKKEIIVPT
+563 QLSDWSKKEIFVPT
-577 EADKLKELVVEAV
+577 ETDKLKDLVTEAV
-590 IRLKSKEVKLKLE
+590 VRLKSKEVKLKLE
-603 EMLKQMKNND
+603 NMLKQMKNNEVSEA
-613 IPDKDRLNFLH
+613 DRLNFLH
-624 NFQQLSQLSMHID
+624 NFQQLSKLSMHID

>member
-1 LIPKETIDLIFETAR
+1 MIPKETIDLIFETAR

-23 FVHLKKRGVN
+23 FVQLKKRGVN

-83 LKYLASK
+83 LKFLASK

-96 EEVRT
+96 EEERT

-112 SMYIVSNIANEYFQD
+112 SMFIVSNTANDYFQD
-127 QLFNDNEGRAIGLSY
+127 QLFNQTEGRAIGLSY

-149 EDTLKKFQL
+149 EDTLKKFQV
-158 GYSPE
+158 GYNPD
-163 KSDAFSAHALKE
+163 KGDAFSTYALKE
-175 GYKIEFLEKT
+175 GYKLSFLEKT
-185 GLTIPKES
+185 GLTIPKQS
-193 RNYDRFRGRV
+193 RNYDRFSGRV

-243 KVLYGMYQSKN
+243 KVLYGMYYSKN

-290 TVEQIKLIKRFTN
+290 TVDQIKLIKRFTN
-303 NITLLFDGDAAGL
+303 NITLLFDGDAAGI

-341 DDPDSY
+341 EDPDSY
-347 AKKVSSEELENYI
+347 AKKVSTDDLETYI
-360 DSQAKDFIEF
+360 DSQSKDFIAF
-370 KCSLLLEDA
+370 KCSLLIEEA

-392 IAATVAL
+392 VAATIAL
-399 IPDTISRTVY
+399 IPDNVSRTVF
-409 AQSSSRILGV
+409 AQSSSTILGV
-419 DEQLIFTSIEQSRS
+419 DEQLIFSSIEQARS
-433 GKSPSRAPE
+433 GAVSKSKSE
-442 PMQVVFSSPVQGT
+442 PMQVVFSSPKGS
-455 KKKDALSVDL
+455 KKRTALSLDL
-465 EETTLIRLLVV
+465 EEATLIRLLVI
-476 YGTSPLHFVY
+476 YGNTPLMFKF
-486 ENEDGEE
+486 ENEEGESQ
-493 EETTVSA
+493 ETQVSA
-500 AEYILSQLDDD
+500 AEYIISELSEDD
-511 GIEFTHPAYNKIYT
+511 IHFTHNTFNKIYT
-525 EFVNH
+525 EFIREIQDSGN
-530 VNEHETI
+530 I
-537 LDDKHFVRHQDPE
+537 LTAQYFVRHQDAE
-550 ISQAVSELLSDKH
+550 LSQIMSELLSDKH
-563 QLSDWSKKEIIVPT
+563 QISDWSKKEIFVPT
-577 EADKLKELVVEAV
+577 ETDKLKELVIEGV
-590 IRLKSKEVKLKLE
+590 IRLKSKQVKLKIE
-603 EMLKQMKNND
+603 QMLKQMKNNE
-613 IPDKDRLNFLH
+613 IPDADRLNFLT
-624 NFQQLSQLSMHID
+624 NFQQLNELSMHID
-637 KKLGREC
+637 KELGREC

>member
-1 LIPKETIDLIFETAR
+1 MIPKETIDLIFETAR

-83 LKYLASK
+83 LKFLASK

-96 EEVRT
+96 EQERT

-112 SMYIVSNIANEYFQD
+112 SMYIVSNSANEYFQD
-127 QLFNDNEGRAIGLSY
+127 QLFNGDEGRAIGLSY

-163 KSDAFSAHALKE
+163 KSDAFSTHALKE

-243 KVLYGMYQSKN
+243 KVLYGMYQAKN
-254 SIVKKDRCLLV
+254 SIVKKERCLLV

-270 VISMHQSGM
+270 VVSMHQAGI

-290 TVEQIKLIKRFTN
+290 TVDQIKLVKRFTN

-326 LQEGMNVKVLTFPDG
+326 LQEGLNVKVVTFPDG
-341 DDPDSY
+341 EDPDSY

-370 KCSLLLEDA
+370 KCSLLLAEA

-392 IAATVAL
+392 IAATIAL

-409 AQSSSRILGV
+409 AQSSSSILGI
-419 DEQLIFTSIEQSRS
+419 DEQLIFSSIEQSRS
-433 GKSPSRAPE
+433 GKTPVAKSEA
-442 PMQVVFSSPVQGT
+442 MQVVYTGT
-455 KKKDALSVDL
+455 KKASKVEALTLSL
-465 EETTLIRLLVV
+465 EETTLIRLLVI
-476 YGTSPLHFVY
+476 YGTSPLNFEY
-486 ENEDGEE
+486 ENEEGEE
-493 EETTVSA
+493 EVTTVSA
-500 AEYILSQLDDD
+500 AEYILSQLDED
-511 GIEFTHPAYNKIYT
+511 GIEFTHTAYNKIYT

-550 ISQAVSELLSDKH
+550 ISQAVSEFLSDKY
-563 QLSDWSKKEIIVPT
+563 QLSDWSKKEIFVPT
-577 EADKLKELVVEAV
+577 ETDKLKELVVESV
-590 IRLKSKEVKLKLE
+590 IRLKSKQVKIKIAD
-603 EMLKQMKNND
+603 MLKQMKDNTV
-613 IPDKDRLNFLH
+613 PEEDRLNFLH
-624 NFQQLSQLSMHID
+624 NFQQLNNLSMHID
-637 KKLGREC
+637 KELGREC